1 MAKLGVGVLVF
12 WVMFWGSWC
21 ANIYKLTQLDFETP
35 YKAEAIR
42 TFGLVPPVGAIV
54 AWFDIEDK

>member
-1 MAKLGVGVLVF
+1 MSKIGMVIALVR
-12 WVMFWGSWC
+12 VVVWGGW
-21 ANIYKLTQLDFETP
+21 AVNIYKLTQLDFESP

-42 TFGLVPPVGAIV
+42 AVGLIPPVGAVI